1 MISLYIQVS
10 KLLIIILKKIMEAR
24 RPEYSIIPAT
34 SRNKYGE
41 PKECTIEVAR
51 QYYTSKYQIQIYSLD
66 ALNV

>member
-1 MISLYIQVS
+1 
-10 KLLIIILKKIMEAR
+10 MEAR